1 MKTLDYL
8 HLDENAA
15 GKLVQSLQQLL
26 ADFQV
31 HYMNLRGFH
40 WNIQGHGFF
49 VLHSKF
55 EEMYDD
61 TAEKVDQ
68 IAERILMLGGV
79 PSNKFSEYLKI
90 AKVRE
95 IDGVSCGGEALGH
108 VLDTYKYLIGRERE
122 LLAQASEAGDEV
134 TVSMMTDYL
143 QEQEKTV
150 WMLLGSQ
157 AWRFLRPIASGL
169 DHCGGAAEMFFPP
182 LFFRAL
188 AEDFLVCTTGRFSVP
203 YLSAENI
210 ARALQQAAHR
220 SVGGMGIRSY
230 VE

>member
-1 MKTLDYL
+1 MD
-8 HLDENAA
+8 A
-15 GKLVQSLQQLL
+15 
-26 ADFQV
+26 
-31 HYMNLRGFH
+31 
-40 WNIQGHGFF
+40 
-49 VLHSKF
+49 
-55 EEMYDD
+55 
-61 TAEKVDQ
+61 
-68 IAERILMLGGV
+68 
-79 PSNKFSEYLKI
+79 
-90 AKVRE
+90 VR
-95 IDGVSCGGEALGH
+95 
-108 VLDTYKYLIGRERE
+108 
-122 LLAQASEAGDEV
+122 
-134 TVSMMTDYL
+134 
-143 QEQEKTV
+143 
-150 WMLLGSQ
+150 LLGSQ

>member
-79 PSNKFSEYLKI
+79 PSNKFSEYLKV
-90 AKVRE
+90 ARVKEVS
-95 IDGVSCGGEALGH
+95 GVSCGDEALKNI
-108 VLDTYKYLIGRERE
+108 LDTYGHLIDEERK
-122 LLAQASEAGDEV
+122 LLSLASGAGDEA
-134 TVSMMTDYL
+134 TVALMSDYL
-143 QEQEKTV
+143 KEQEKLV
-150 WMLLGSQ
+150 WMLVAYSTC
-157 AWRFLRPIASGL
+157 
-169 DHCGGAAEMFFPP
+169 DCKK
-182 LFFRAL
+182 
-188 AEDFLVCTTGRFSVP
+188 
-203 YLSAENI
+203 
-210 ARALQQAAHR
+210 
-220 SVGGMGIRSY
+220 
-230 VE
+230 